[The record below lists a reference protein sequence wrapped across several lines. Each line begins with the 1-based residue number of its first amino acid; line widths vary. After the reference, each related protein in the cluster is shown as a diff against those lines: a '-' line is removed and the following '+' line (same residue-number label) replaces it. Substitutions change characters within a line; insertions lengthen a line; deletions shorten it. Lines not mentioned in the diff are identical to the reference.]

1 MHTRRDARAGR
12 VARLLAALVVAGAA
26 LVLQGC
32 GSAEPVP
39 DAATPPARANNMQPP
54 PGHGPYTGTVAD
66 WPLWFPFHDFGSYCF
81 SVQSCK
87 IIYAGHMHHSE
98 RPRPS
103 IDSLRGPLEKVIS
116 AGRGPIRNFPPP
128 AEVTWESQDGTQL
141 SASVDFA
148 EIFAD
153 RLVRH
158 PVRRE
163 DIREE
168 STIPPPGIILVLDDR
183 TISIYMS
190 TWIAL
195 KELQDPSNPYSAL
208 HTGVVLVES
217 KTY

>member
-81 SVQSCK
+81 SVQACS
-87 IIYAGHMHHSE
+87 ITYAGLTNASE
-98 RPRPS
+98 SPRPS
-103 IDSLRGPLEKVIS
+103 VESLPSPLEKVLS

-128 AEVTWESQDGTQL
+128 AEVSWTSRDGASL
-141 SASVDFA
+141 SARVDMA

-153 RLVRH
+153 RMIHH
-158 PVRRE
+158 PVDRE
-163 DIREE
+163 DIREN
-168 STIPPPGIILVLDDR
+168 SMIPPPGIILVLDDR
-183 TISIYMS
+183 TISVYMS
-190 TWIAL
+190 SWIPL

-208 HTGVVLVES
+208 HTGVELVHS